1 MHMVRSEDS
10 IIGLHSTYIIVVLSS
25 LRTKKFDENFGE
37 FLMHLLFGVAIGDE
51 GCSDFPL
58 CFPLCR

>member
-37 FLMHLLFGVAIGDE
+37 FLMHLLFGYAVRG
-51 GCSDFPL
+51 
-58 CFPLCR
+58 